1 MIGQISRDEM
11 RSAIEDKL
19 CAYFTTTGEAAT
31 DEQIFQASA
40 MVIRE
45 LMSRFLTVEDPRHAE
60 KEVHYMSMEFLMG
73 RSLMKNAFNLGVGEA
88 LTGALEDM
96 GRSAVD
102 VFEAEPDAGLGNG
115 GLGRLAACYM
125 DSMATLGLEATGYSI
140 CYELG
145 IFKQQ
150 FKDGRQT
157 EVADNWRIAS
167 HSWLVPRYEDAVEVR
182 FGGQIA
188 PHWDK
193 FGRYHA
199 EHTGYDA
206 VIAVPRDML
215 IAGFGGKEINTLRLW
230 DAESPNFLDMYL
242 FSEGE
247 YVRSMEQRTM
257 AEVIT
262 KVLYPAD
269 DHIEGK
275 TLRLKQQYFF
285 VSATAQDVVRKHI
298 RKWGDIRSFAQHHTI
313 QINDTHPTL
322 IIPELMRIF
331 MDEYDMGWD
340 EAWNIVKESV
350 AYTNHTV
357 MSEALEKWPQDLM
370 QQLLPR
376 LWEIMCEI
384 NRRWCDFLVFNF
396 NWDERVGRNLIIRD
410 GKVHMANMCLAA
422 CYMVNGVSRLH
433 GEILKDD
440 LFHDIYTLRPQRF
453 THVTNGI
460 DHRRWLAQINPGLHG
475 LLCETIGDAY
485 LTRPEELIK
494 FADFA
499 DDKEVRRRV
508 NAIKQENKKAL
519 AAFCKRNQGLVLD
532 TDGIIDVQV
541 KRLHEYKRQLLC
553 AMRIASLQMQLH
565 DDPKRDFVPRTFVF
579 GAKAAAGYRVA
590 KRIIELLLSMQDDIN
605 NDPVCKGKLQ
615 VCFVENYRVSAAE
628 AIVPAAQVSE
638 QISTAGKEASGTG
651 CMKLMM
657 NGAVTI
663 GTLDGAN
670 VEMYER
676 LGDENMFLFGLH
688 TDEIANWRRH
698 GYDPNGMAHCD
709 GEIMRVMNRP
719 RLRRLPDAHV
729 RAHPGR
735 RGARASRHHEHRRER
750 HLRGRPRHRGVREEH
765 LARHITEAVPADP
778 AGASPHN
785 KDDRRDRRRKKGLK
799 PGLGWDPSPYFPKR
813 DRRIAWQTTSPS
825 WAA

>member
-1 MIGQISRDEM
+1 MIGEISRDEM

-19 CAYFTTTGEAAT
+19 CAHFSTTGANAT
-31 DEQIFQASA
+31 DEQVFQATA
-40 MVIRE
+40 IVIRE
-45 LMSRFLTVEDPRHAE
+45 IMSRFLAVEDPRHAE

-73 RSLMKNAFNLGVGEA
+73 RSLMKNAFNLGIGEA
-88 LTGALEDM
+88 VTGALEDL
-96 GRSAVD
+96 GRNASD
-102 VFEAEPDAGLGNG
+102 IFESEPDAGLGNG

-145 IFKQQ
+145 IFKQRFQ
-150 FKDGRQT
+150 NGKQT
-157 EVADNWRIAS
+157 EVADNWRTAAE
-167 HSWLVPRYEDAVEVR
+167 SWLIPRYEDAVEVR

-188 PHWDK
+188 PHWDN
-193 FGRYHA
+193 FGHYHA

-206 VIAVPRDML
+206 VIAIPRDML
-215 IAGFGGKEINTLRLW
+215 IAGYGANEINTLRLW

-298 RKWGDIRSFAQHHTI
+298 AKWGDIRSFAKHHTI

-322 IIPELMRIF
+322 IIPELMRLF
-331 MDEYDMGWD
+331 MDEHGLGWD
-340 EAWNIVKESV
+340 EAWSIVRQAV

-357 MSEALEKWPQDLM
+357 MSEALEKWPQDLV

-384 NRRWCDFLVFNF
+384 NRRWCDYLVASF

-410 GKVHMANMCLAA
+410 GQVHMANMCLAA

-440 LFHDIYTLRPQRF
+440 LFHDIYTLRPERF

-475 LLCETIGDAY
+475 LITELIGPDY
-485 LTRPEELIK
+485 LTKPEELIR
-494 FADFA
+494 FADYA
-499 DDKEVRRRV
+499 SDAQVRARV
-508 NAIKQENKKAL
+508 NAIKQENKVRFADFL
-519 AAFCKRNQGLVLD
+519 SRNNPGFVLN
-532 TDGIIDVQV
+532 TDAVVDVQV

-565 DDPKRDFVPRTFVF
+565 DDPDQDFVPRTFVF
-579 GAKAAAGYRVA
+579 GAKAAAGYKVA

-605 NDPVCKGKLQ
+605 NDPVCKGRLQ
-615 VCFVENYRVSAAE
+615 ICFVENYRVSAAE

-688 TDEIANWRRH
+688 TDEIARLRQN
-698 GYDPNGMAHCD
+698 GYDPNAWANGD
-709 GEIMRVMNRP
+709 GEIMRIFDRFRQGYRDGKSYSDLVASLLYGGDQYMLIADYRAYADCQSRLYERIKDSDEMARMAIMNTAQSGFFAA
-719 RLRRLPDAHV
+719 D
-729 RAHPGR
+729 RAI
-735 RGARASRHHEHRRER
+735 
-750 HLRGRPRHRGVREEH
+750 EEY
-765 LARHITEAVPADP
+765 AVNIW
-778 AGASPHN
+778 HT
-785 KDDRRDRRRKKGLK
+785 K
-799 PGLGWDPSPYFPKR
+799 
-813 DRRIAWQTTSPS
+813 
-825 WAA
+825 

>member
-167 HSWLVPRYEDAVEVR
+167 HSWLVPRYEDTVEVR

-638 QISTAGKEASGTG
+638 QISTAGKEASGQVSEQISTAGKEASGTG

-709 GEIMRVMNRP
+709 GEIMRVMNRFREGFRDGKSYSDLVSGLLYGGDQYMLIADYRAYADCQTRMYERIRDDEERA
-719 RLRRLPDAHV
+719 RLAIMNTAESGIFAADRAIEEYAKNIWHV
-729 RAHPGR
+729 
-735 RGARASRHHEHRRER
+735 
-750 HLRGRPRHRGVREEH
+750 
-765 LARHITEAVPADP
+765 I
-778 AGASPHN
+778 
-785 KDDRRDRRRKKGLK
+785 
-799 PGLGWDPSPYFPKR
+799 
-813 DRRIAWQTTSPS
+813 
-825 WAA
+825 

>member
-19 CAYFTTTGEAAT
+19 CAHFTTTGEAAT
-31 DEQIFQASA
+31 DEQIFQATA
-40 MVIRE
+40 IVIRE
-45 LMSRFLTVEDPRHAE
+45 LMSRFLAAKDPHHAE
-60 KEVHYMSMEFLMG
+60 KEIHYMSMEFLMG
-73 RSLMKNAFNLGVGEA
+73 RSLMKNAFNLGISEA
-88 LTGALEDM
+88 IVGALEDM
-96 GRSAVD
+96 GRSAAD
-102 VFEAEPDAGLGNG
+102 IFEEEPDAGLGNG

-145 IFKQQ
+145 IFKQK
-150 FKDGRQT
+150 FKDGKQT
-157 EVADNWRIAS
+157 EVADNWRTAAE
-167 HSWLVPRYEDAVEVR
+167 SWLVPRYEDAVEVR
-182 FGGQIA
+182 FGGQIT
-188 PHWDK
+188 PQWDS

-206 VIAVPRDML
+206 VVAVPRDML
-215 IAGFGGKEINTLRLW
+215 IAGYGGKEINTLRLW
-230 DAESPNFLDMYL
+230 DSESRNFLDMYL

-269 DHIEGK
+269 DHLEGK

-298 RKWGDIRSFAQHHTI
+298 QKWGDIRSFAKHHTI
-313 QINDTHPTL
+313 QINDTHPTM

-331 MDEYDMGWD
+331 MDQYGLGWD

-357 MSEALEKWPQDLM
+357 MSEALEKWPQELM

-384 NRRWCDFLVFNF
+384 NRRWCDYLVYNF

-410 GKVHMANMCLAA
+410 GQVHMANMCLAA

-440 LFHDIYTLRPQRF
+440 LFHDIYTLRPDRF

-460 DHRRWLAQINPGLHG
+460 DHRRWLAQINPGLHK
-475 LLCETIGDAY
+475 LLVDTIGGDY
-485 LTRPEELIK
+485 LLKPEELIK
-494 FADFA
+494 FAGFA
-499 DDKEVRRRV
+499 DDKQVREAV
-508 NAIKQENKKAL
+508 NAIKQQNKEAL
-519 AAFCKRNQGLVLD
+519 AAFVKRNQGQILD
-532 TDGIIDVQV
+532 TEGIIDVQV

-565 DDPKRDFVPRTFVF
+565 DNPNQEFLPRTFVF

-590 KRIIELLLSMQDDIN
+590 KRIIELLLSMADDIN
-605 NDPVCKGKLQ
+605 NDPVCKGRLQ
-615 VCFVENYRVSAAE
+615 ICFVENYRVSAAE

-688 TDEIANWRRH
+688 TDEIAHWRRH
-698 GYDPNGMAHCD
+698 GYDPNGMALGD
-709 GEIMRVMNRP
+709 GEIMRIMNRFREGFRDGKSYSDLVSNLLYGGDQYMLIADYRAYADCQT
-719 RLRRLPDAHV
+719 RLYDR
-729 RAHPGR
+729 
-735 RGARASRHHEHRRER
+735 
-750 HLRGRPRHRGVREEH
+750 
-765 LARHITEAVPADP
+765 I
-778 AGASPHN
+778 
-785 KDDRRDRRRKKGLK
+785 KDDNERARLAIMNTAQSGIFAADRAIEEYAKNI
-799 PGLGWDPSPYFPKR
+799 WHVM
-813 DRRIAWQTTSPS
+813 
-825 WAA
+825 

>member
-1 MIGQISRDEM
+1 MIGQISRDEV

-19 CAYFTTTGEAAT
+19 CAYFATTGDAAT
-31 DEQIFQASA
+31 DEQIFRSSA

-45 LMSRFLTVEDPRHAE
+45 IMSRFLAVEDPRRVE

-73 RSLMKNAFNLGVGEA
+73 RSLMKNAFNLGIGEA
-88 LTGALEDM
+88 LVGALQDM
-96 GRSAVD
+96 GRDAAD
-102 VFEAEPDAGLGNG
+102 IFEEEPDAGLGNG

-125 DSMATLGLEATGYSI
+125 DSMATLGLEGTGYSI

-145 IFKQQ
+145 IFKQR
-150 FKDGRQT
+150 FKDGKQT
-157 EVADNWRIAS
+157 EVADNWRTALE
-167 HSWLVPRYEDAVEVR
+167 SWLVPRYEDAVEVR

-188 PHWDK
+188 PHWDS

-206 VIAVPRDML
+206 VIAIPRDML
-215 IAGFGGKEINTLRLW
+215 IAGYGGKQINTLRLW
-230 DAESPNFLDMYL
+230 DAKSPSSLDMYL
-242 FSEGE
+242 FSEGK
-247 YVRSMEQRTM
+247 YVSSMEQRTM

-298 RKWGDIRSFAQHHTI
+298 AKWGDIHSFAKHHTI
-313 QINDTHPTL
+313 QINDTHPTM

-331 MDEYDMGWD
+331 MDVHGLGWD
-340 EAWNIVKESV
+340 DAWNIVKESV

-357 MSEALEKWPQDLM
+357 MSEALEKWPQDLV

-384 NRRWCDFLVFNF
+384 NRRWCSYLVYNF

-440 LFHDIYTLRPQRF
+440 LFHDIYTLRPDRF

-460 DHRRWLAQINPGLHG
+460 DHRRWLAQINPGLHE
-475 LLCETIGDAY
+475 LLCETIGDGY
-485 LTRPEELIK
+485 LLKPEELIR
-494 FADFA
+494 FAEFA
-499 DDKEVRRRV
+499 DDAEVRRRV

-519 AAFCKRNQGLVLD
+519 ADFCKRNQGFVLD

-553 AMRIASLQMQLH
+553 AMRIASLQLQL
-565 DDPKRDFVPRTFVF
+565 RDNPNQEFLPRTFVF
-579 GAKAAAGYRVA
+579 GAKAAAGYKTA
-590 KRIIELLLSMQDDIN
+590 KRIIELLLSMADDIN
-605 NDPVCKGKLQ
+605 NDPVCKGRLQ

-676 LGDENMFLFGLH
+676 LGEENMFLFGLR

-698 GYDPNGMAHCD
+698 GYDPNGMAQRD
-709 GEIMRVMNRP
+709 GEIMRVLNRF
-719 RLRRLPDAHV
+719 REGFRDGKSYSDLVSNLLYGGDQYMLIADYRSYADCQ
-729 RAHPGR
+729 
-735 RGARASRHHEHRRER
+735 SRMYE
-750 HLRGRPRHRGVREEH
+750 
-765 LARHITEAVPADP
+765 
-778 AGASPHN
+778 
-785 KDDRRDRRRKKGLK
+785 
-799 PGLGWDPSPYFPKR
+799 
-813 DRRIAWQTTSPS
+813 RIADGDERARLAIVNTAQSGFF
-825 WAA
+825 AADRAIEEYAKNIWHIK

>member
-19 CAYFTTTGEAAT
+19 CAHFTTTGEAAT
-31 DEQIFQASA
+31 DEQIFQATA
-40 MVIRE
+40 IVIRE
-45 LMSRFLTVEDPRHAE
+45 LMSRILTAEDPHHAD
-60 KEVHYMSMEFLMG
+60 KEIHYMSMEFLMG
-73 RSLMKNAFNLGVGEA
+73 RSLMKNAFNLGIGEA
-88 LTGALEDM
+88 IVGALEDM
-96 GRSAVD
+96 GRSAAD
-102 VFEAEPDAGLGNG
+102 IFEEEPDAGLGNG

-145 IFKQQ
+145 IFKQK
-150 FKDGRQT
+150 FKDGKQT
-157 EVADNWRIAS
+157 EVADNWRTAAE
-167 HSWLVPRYEDAVEVR
+167 SWLVPRYEDAVEVR
-182 FGGQIA
+182 FGGHITPQ
-188 PHWDK
+188 WDS

-206 VIAVPRDML
+206 VVAVPRDML
-215 IAGFGGKEINTLRLW
+215 IAGYGGKEINTLRLW
-230 DAESPNFLDMYL
+230 DSESRNFLDMYL

-298 RKWGDIRSFAQHHTI
+298 KKWGDIRSFAKHHTI
-313 QINDTHPTL
+313 QINDTHPTM

-331 MDEYDMGWD
+331 MDQYGLGWD

-357 MSEALEKWPQDLM
+357 MSEALEKWPQELM

-384 NRRWCDFLVFNF
+384 NRRWCDYLVYNF

-410 GKVHMANMCLAA
+410 GQVHMANMCLAA

-433 GEILKDD
+433 GQILKDD
-440 LFHDIYTLRPQRF
+440 LFHDIYTLRPDRF

-460 DHRRWLAQINPGLHG
+460 DHRRWLAQINPGLHK
-475 LLCETIGDAY
+475 LLVDTIGGDY
-485 LTRPEELIK
+485 LLKPEELIK

-499 DDKEVRRRV
+499 DDKQVRETV
-508 NAIKQENKKAL
+508 NAIKQQNKEAL
-519 AAFCKRNQGLVLD
+519 AAFVKRNQGQILD

-565 DDPKRDFVPRTFVF
+565 DNPNQEFLPRTFVF

-590 KRIIELLLSMQDDIN
+590 KRIIELLLSMADDIN
-605 NDPVCKGKLQ
+605 NDPVCKGRLQ
-615 VCFVENYRVSAAE
+615 ICFVENYRVSAAE

-676 LGDENMFLFGLH
+676 LGDDNMFLFGLH
-688 TDEIANWRRH
+688 TDEIANLRRH
-698 GYDPNGMAHCD
+698 GYDPNGMAQGD
-709 GEIMRVMNRP
+709 GEIMRIMNRFREGFRDGKCYSDLVSNLLYGGDQYMLIADYRAYADCQT
-719 RLRRLPDAHV
+719 RLYDR
-729 RAHPGR
+729 
-735 RGARASRHHEHRRER
+735 
-750 HLRGRPRHRGVREEH
+750 
-765 LARHITEAVPADP
+765 I
-778 AGASPHN
+778 
-785 KDDRRDRRRKKGLK
+785 KDDDERARLAIMNTAESGIFAADRAIEEYARNI
-799 PGLGWDPSPYFPKR
+799 WHVM
-813 DRRIAWQTTSPS
+813 
-825 WAA
+825 